1 MNRPVAP
8 SRDAEGGIQV
18 SSSNRPFRFA
28 VQTFSA
34 SSGAEWAD
42 RARRIEGL
50 GYSTLHLADHYLG
63 PGPALESTN
72 HPLQEL
78 ASVPAMAAAAAAT
91 QSLRIGCRVF
101 CNDYRH
107 PVMLAKEAATLDLLS
122 DGRLELGMGA
132 GWLRAEYEAAGFQF
146 DSPGTRIAR
155 LEEAVELVKALLS
168 GEPVEHEGEYYE
180 TSGFSG
186 APRPVQRP
194 HPPLMIG
201 GGGRR
206 VLGLAAREANV
217 VSFNFNNRSGI
228 IGPDGVATSTA
239 DATAEKVGWV
249 REAAGDRFDDLE
261 LEIGAY
267 FTFVTDAAE
276 ATAAGMGKAL
286 GLSAEEMLRHPHG
299 LIGTPD
305 ALCEELERRRETYG
319 ISYVTVGDAAIDAF
333 APVVARLAGK

>member
-1 MNRPVAP
+1 M
-8 SRDAEGGIQV
+8 SQ
-18 SSSNRPFRFA
+18 RPFRFA

-34 SSGAEWAD
+34 STGAEWCD
-42 RARRIEGL
+42 RARRIEQL
-50 GYSTLHLADHYLG
+50 GYSALHLADHFLG
-63 PGPALESTN
+63 PGPALTASN

-78 ASVPAMAAAAAAT
+78 AAVPAMAAAAAAT
-91 QSLRIGCRVF
+91 RSLRIGCRVF

-132 GWLRAEYEAAGFQF
+132 GWLRGEYEAAGFQF
-146 DSPGTRIAR
+146 DRAGRRIAR
-155 LEEAVELVKALLS
+155 LAESVALVKALFS
-168 GEPVEHEGEYYE
+168 GEPVEHDGEHYE
-180 TSGFSG
+180 VSGFSG
-186 APRPVQRP
+186 APRPVQQP

-206 VLGLAAREANV
+206 VLELAAREADV
-217 VSFNFNNRSGI
+217 VSFNFNNRSGV
-228 IGPDGVATSTA
+228 IGPDGVQSSTA
-239 DATAEKVGWV
+239 EATAEKLGWV
-249 REAAGDRFDDLE
+249 REAAGARFPELE

-286 GLSAEEMLRHPHG
+286 GLSHAQMLGHPHA
-299 LIGTPD
+299 LIGGVD
-305 ALCEELERRRETYG
+305 ALCEELERRRERTG
-319 ISYVTVGDAAIDAF
+319 ISYVTVPDTALEAF